1 MDEQSDDIRKQFLRE
16 VLSKFWNE
24 FHLLVWKTGR
34 KFSSFQG
41 NELALFVANIE
52 LINQFL
58 QTNLVPT
65 SSVTSILEGL
75 KLWVELFSFLG
86 KSRIDTGM
94 DYLNEVD
101 KYEKNVS
108 SFYKAGKRTYHAKGG
123 IEGEDESCYMHVMR
137 FYIPQMARIT
147 FERHNLGIGIFNM

>member
-1 MDEQSDDIRKQFLRE
+1 MDEQSDEVNQQFLRE

-24 FHLLVWKTGR
+24 FHLLIWKTGR

-75 KLWVELFSFLG
+75 TLWVELFSFLG
-86 KSRIDTGM
+86 KSRIDTGT
-94 DYLNEVD
+94 DYLSEVD
-101 KYEKNVS
+101 KYEKSVA
-108 SFYKAGKRTYHAKGG
+108 SFY
-123 IEGEDESCYMHVMR
+123 S
-137 FYIPQMARIT
+137 
-147 FERHNLGIGIFNM
+147 